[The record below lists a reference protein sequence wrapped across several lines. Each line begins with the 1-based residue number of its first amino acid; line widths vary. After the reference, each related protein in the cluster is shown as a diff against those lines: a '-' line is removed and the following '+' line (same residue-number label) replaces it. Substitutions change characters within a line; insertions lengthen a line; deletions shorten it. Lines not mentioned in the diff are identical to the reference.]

1 MGLKDKASKIDFASL
16 MPVAAPTPDATR
28 PKTAPGAMMALA
40 NDQRSE
46 LLRENDLLRG
56 QAARAAEFEGRLN
69 DAVTELQTWDGAKA
83 TRLLDP
89 REIKRSDYA
98 NRHESSFRLEDF
110 EDLKREIKEAGGNIQ
125 PIKVRPIASP
135 GEGPKYEI
143 VFGHRR
149 HEACLQLGLHV
160 LAFVDNLDDRALF
173 EEMERENRERADLS
187 AWEQG
192 VMYARALDRGLY
204 PSLRQ
209 MATAIGVDPTN
220 LSKALVL
227 ARLPQTVLQAFA
239 SPLDL
244 QFRWSTA
251 FKAAVES
258 DPAGLEAR
266 AAEIAADRGTM
277 SAKEIFARLTSPQAA
292 AMRAPSHPSI
302 QTFEKAGTT
311 IATMKVD
318 GQAKPSIRIHV
329 GLTAARQLE
338 LTRLLKQFVAE
349 G

>member
-16 MPVAAPTPDATR
+16 MPVSPPNPEAAK

-46 LLRENDLLRG
+46 LLRENEALRR
-56 QAARAAEFEGRLN
+56 QAAKAVELEGRLSE
-69 DAVTELQTWDGAKA
+69 AVTELSAWDGAKA

-89 REIKRSDYA
+89 HLIRRSDYA
-98 NRHESSFRLEDF
+98 NRHESSFQSRAF

-125 PIKVRPIASP
+125 PIKVRAIASP

-149 HEACLQLGLHV
+149 HEACLQLGLQV
-160 LAFVDNLDDRALF
+160 LVFVDNLDDRALF

-209 MATAIGVDPTN
+209 MAAAIGVDPTN

-227 ARLPQTVLQAFA
+227 ARLPEGVLRAFA
-239 SPLDL
+239 TPLDL

-251 FKAAVES
+251 FKAAMERDAAAV
-258 DPAGLEAR
+258 AAR
-266 AAEIAADRGTM
+266 AAEIAVDRGTM
-277 SAKEIFARLTSPQAA
+277 SAKEIFARLTSPNETV
-292 AMRAPSHPSI
+292 MRTPSHPSV
-302 QTFEKAGTT
+302 QSFDKAGATV
-311 IATMKVD
+311 ATMKVD
-318 GQAKPSIRIHV
+318 KDGRASIRIHV
-329 GLTAARQLE
+329 VLNAARQLE
-338 LTRLLKQFVAE
+338 LAGFLERFAAA